1 MSNNSREETYCVKER
16 KYTKNINP
24 IIKTS
29 KNGNNYIQS
38 TCFVCGNKKSS
49 FIKSLKNNQQQN
61 KKNGNGSNNEK
72 SKSKKKNR
80 NESNNKKNGN
90 GSNNGKSKK
99 ILTKKNNNTVN
110 IKDFFYKKNKK

>member
-24 IIKTS
+24 ILKSS

-49 FIKSLKNNQQQN
+49 FIKSLQNNQN

-72 SKSKKKNR
+72 SKS
-80 NESNNKKNGN
+80 NKKNGN
-90 GSNNGKSKK
+90 GSNNGKSKSN
-99 ILTKKNNNTVN
+99 KKNNNVVN

>member
-24 IIKTS
+24 ILKSS

-49 FIKSLKNNQQQN
+49 FIKSLQNNQQNNQN
-61 KKNGNGSNNEK
+61 KK
-72 SKSKKKNR
+72 
-80 NESNNKKNGN
+80 N

-99 ILTKKNNNTVN
+99 SNKKNNNVN

>member
-1 MSNNSREETYCVKER
+1 MSNSREETYCVKER

-24 IIKTS
+24 TIKTS

-49 FIKSLKNNQQQN
+49 FIKTLQGRPK
-61 KKNGNGSNNEK
+61 
-72 SKSKKKNR
+72 
-80 NESNNKKNGN
+80 N
-90 GSNNGKSKK
+90 GSNNGKSKLSEDK
-99 ILTKKNNNTVN
+99 SNKKNNNGKSVVN